1 MGYRVYKYRLERDL
15 LLFVRLSSLVFFVLG
30 LFAALLPI
38 ALVLLV
44 LFAFLALRA
53 SGVGCRIHKSGS
65 RNQGLGIRV

>member
-53 SGVGCRIHKSGS
+53 SGVGCRIQ
-65 RNQGLGIRV
+65 NQGLGIRV